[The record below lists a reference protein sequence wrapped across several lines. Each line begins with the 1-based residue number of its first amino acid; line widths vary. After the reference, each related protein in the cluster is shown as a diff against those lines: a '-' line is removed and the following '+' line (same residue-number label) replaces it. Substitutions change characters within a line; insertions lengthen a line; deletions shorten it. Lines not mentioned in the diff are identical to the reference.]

1 MFRVVTLLFIS
12 IFAVFAN
19 SLTGTYELYAPS
31 IDTIGDEVIAEG
43 GVVIYNKDSVFSAQ
57 KIIYNQKSDVLELI
71 GDVYTSLED
80 GGGSK
85 NDYLKIELKNA
96 HYCGDKLFLFDKL
109 SNLWI
114 RGGRATSSRGKY
126 RLRNASI
133 SSCDVKDPDWQFR
146 FSKGSYNSEKEYVS
160 LNNPTFYFKD
170 VPLLY
175 FPWFAFP
182 TNTTRHS
189 GLLRP
194 YIGFE
199 NSENLLFVQPIF
211 IAPYK
216 NWDIELAPQIRL
228 NRGMGLYSTLRY
240 VDTNHSHGSVKF
252 GIFDEKAAYAQE
264 RNLKNS
270 VHKGVEVKYQN
281 SKLLSNYLKKDMYK
295 DALLIDYTN
304 LNDIDYINLKHD
316 GAYAVNKLI
325 TSKLNYYITDED
337 EYLGLYAKYF
347 IDTEKLD
354 NDDTLQTLPSFQYH
368 KFTKNL
374 PWENFLYSIDYKFKN
389 SYREEGL
396 RALQHEIALP
406 IIYNRSFF
414 NEFINFSASENLY
427 YSRVRYFE
435 GNITTDNANYFSNYH
450 NISVSSDLSK
460 KYNNFI
466 HNMQIGISYIMPSFD
481 DKNGYFADFIP
492 FNLEQKSIRLNFNEY
507 LYDNNGFN
515 FLIHRVTQN
524 IYLENK
530 DNTFDDFENEL
541 IYKFS
546 KDFYLKNT
554 MVYSHEY
561 DKLKKIQSGIYYKD
575 DYNKIRVDHT
585 FQEAPKLDKINY
597 LTADFS
603 RKIDKRYAVFAGV
616 DYDFDQDFTKEW
628 RMGWSMTKRCWDYR
642 VRYSENVTPS
652 LTSGGTQS
660 LKRRTVYLFVRLAN
674 IGGVELKNEKDYFL
688 DDSQAFPT
696 LTPEE
701 EPTVQ
706 PELEPIFEDNV
717 DETIE
722 ELP

>member
-1 MFRVVTLLFIS
+1 MFRVVTLLLIS

-31 IDTIGDEVIAEG
+31 IHTIGDEVIAEG

-85 NDYLKIELKNA
+85 NEYLKIELKNE
-96 HYCGDKLFLFDKL
+96 HYSGDKLFLFDKL
-109 SNLWI
+109 SDLWI
-114 RGGRATSSRGKY
+114 SGATATLSKGKF

-146 FSKGSYNSEKEYVS
+146 FSKGSYYSEKEYVT
-160 LNNPTFYFKD
+160 LNNPTFYFKK

-175 FPWFAFP
+175 FPWLAFP
-182 TNTTRHS
+182 TGTTRTT

-216 NWDIELAPQIRL
+216 NWDIELNPQIRL
-228 NRGMGLYSTLRY
+228 DRGLGLYGTLRF
-240 VDTNHSHGSVKF
+240 VDTSHSHGSVKF
-252 GIFDEKAAYAQE
+252 GIFDEKKAYAQE
-264 RNLKNS
+264 RDLKNS

-281 SKLLSNYLKKDMYK
+281 SKLLSNYLKEGSYK
-295 DALLIDYTN
+295 DALLINYTN

-316 GAYAVNKLI
+316 EDYAVNKLI

-389 SYREEGL
+389 SYRKEGL
-396 RALQHEIALP
+396 RARQHEISLP
-406 IIYNRSFF
+406 IIYNKSFF

-427 YSRVRYFE
+427 YSRVHYLE
-435 GNITTDNANYFSNYH
+435 GNATIDDHANYFSNYH
-450 NISVSSDLSK
+450 NLSISSDLSK
-460 KYNNFI
+460 KYENFI
-466 HNMQIGISYIMPSFD
+466 HNMQIDVSYIIPSVD
-481 DKNGYFADFIP
+481 NKNGYFADFIP
-492 FNLEQKSIRLNFNEY
+492 FSLEQKSVRVKFNEY
-507 LYDNNGFN
+507 LYDENGLD
-515 FLIHRVTQN
+515 FLIHRIGQN
-524 IYLENK
+524 IYLESI
-530 DNTFDDFENEL
+530 DNRLDDLENEI

-546 KDFYLKNT
+546 KDFYVRNT
-554 MVYSHEY
+554 LIYSHVY
-561 DKLKKIQSGIYYKD
+561 DKLKKIQSGVYYKD
-575 DYNKIRVDHT
+575 AYNNIRVDHT
-585 FQEAPKLDKINY
+585 FQEAPDLDKINY
-597 LTADFS
+597 LAADFS
-603 RKIDKRYAVFAGV
+603 RKIDRRYEVFAGV

-628 RMGWSMTKRCWDYR
+628 RMGWSMKKRCWDYR
-642 VRYSENVTPS
+642 VRYSQSVTPS
-652 LTSGGTQS
+652 LTSGGTES
-660 LKRRTVYLFVRLAN
+660 FTRRTIYFFIRLAN
-674 IGGVELKNEKDYFL
+674 IGGVELKSEKDYAL
-688 DDSQAFPT
+688 EGDS
-696 LTPEE
+696 L
-701 EPTVQ
+701 
-706 PELEPIFEDNV
+706 
-717 DETIE
+717 
-722 ELP
+722 